1 MLISY
6 LGIDFENKGNLV
18 YRLLDCTLTFLD
30 DLPKEGETLRYDI
43 SINSFARSGDNL
55 LFFFSYNCFVGD
67 RMVLKMRGG
76 CAGFFSDEDLARG
89 KGIILTDAEIA
100 ARNNTPRRHFDPL
113 LTSERKIFGRPELQ
127 ALSMGDLLTCFGP
140 QYMQA
145 GRNRS
150 LRLPAGDMLMIDRIT
165 EIQPDGGPWGL
176 GSVVA
181 EHDLAPDNWYFPC
194 HFKEDEVMAG
204 SLMADGCVQLM
215 QFYLMYLG
223 FQTQTID
230 ARFQPIPDLPQVVRC
245 RGQVTPTHGRL
256 IYRMEITEIGLTPR
270 PYAKANIDILLDGK
284 IIVNFKDLGL
294 QLVEKNPPVPLA
306 AKRSALFDERH
317 ITEFATGSLAACF
330 GPEYAIYDTRRA
342 PRTPNGDLQLISRV
356 LSVDGTRGQ
365 VLPNSSLVTEY
376 DVPENPWYM
385 DQNAYP
391 TVPYSI
397 LMEIGLQPCG
407 FLSAHL
413 GSTLPYPDEN
423 FYFRNLD
430 GNGKFLSDLDLR
442 GRTIANQVRLLSS
455 TAIQGIVIQKFAY
468 ELSCG
473 GQPFYTGEATFGYFQ
488 AEALVDQI
496 GLDRGNSPAPL
507 IHSITAPTRLDLRLP
522 ALFRSPK
529 DQPGYRL
536 SGGQL
541 HLLDEVQIASGGKFG
556 QGYAYG
562 HKTIN
567 PRDWFFKAHFHQDPV
582 MPGSL
587 GVEAMQQALQAYALQ
602 TGVGRDFRSPR
613 FAHALDHNTVW
624 KYRGQIVPDNQ
635 DMSLELHIAKT
646 ETAPGRITLHAEAS
660 LWKENLRIYEV
671 KSLALSV
678 VETS

>member
-1 MLISY
+1 
-6 LGIDFENKGNLV
+6 
-18 YRLLDCTLTFLD
+18 
-30 DLPKEGETLRYDI
+30 
-43 SINSFARSGDNL
+43 
-55 LFFFSYNCFVGD
+55 
-67 RMVLKMRGG
+67 
-76 CAGFFSDEDLARG
+76 
-89 KGIILTDAEIA
+89 
-100 ARNNTPRRHFDPL
+100 
-113 LTSERKIFGRPELQ
+113 
-127 ALSMGDLLTCFGP
+127 
-140 QYMQA
+140 
-145 GRNRS
+145 
-150 LRLPAGDMLMIDRIT
+150 
-165 EIQPDGGPWGL
+165 
-176 GSVVA
+176 
-181 EHDLAPDNWYFPC
+181 
-194 HFKEDEVMAG
+194 
-204 SLMADGCVQLM
+204 
-215 QFYLMYLG
+215 
-223 FQTQTID
+223 
-230 ARFQPIPDLPQVVRC
+230 
-245 RGQVTPTHGRL
+245 
-256 IYRMEITEIGLTPR
+256 LTPR

-306 AKRSALFDERH
+306 PKRSALFDERH

-365 VLPNSSLVTEY
+365 VVPNSSLVTEY
-376 DVPENPWYM
+376 DVPEHPWYL

-430 GNGKFLSDLDLR
+430 GNGKFLRDLDLR
-442 GRTIANQVRLLSS
+442 GRTITNHVRLLSS
-455 TAIQGIVIQKFAY
+455 TAIQGIIIQKFAY

-473 GQPFYTGEATFGYFQ
+473 GQPFYAGEATFGYFQ

-507 IHSITAPTRLDLRLP
+507 IHSITAPTSLDLRLP
-522 ALFRSPK
+522 ALFRSPNG
-529 DQPGYRL
+529 QPDYRL

-541 HLLDEVQIASGGKFG
+541 HLLDEVQIDSSGKFG

-562 HKTIN
+562 HKVIN
-567 PRDWFFKAHFHQDPV
+567 SRDWFFKAHFHQDPV

-587 GVEAMQQALQAYALQ
+587 GVEAMLQALQAYALQ

-635 DMSLELHIAKT
+635 DMSLELHITKPVA
-646 ETAPGRITLHAEAS
+646 APGRITLHAQAS

-671 KSLALSV
+671 NSLALSV
-678 VETS
+678 VETG